1 MLDWNKIKNRTS
13 ELFGEAGRKLRQ
25 YTPESF
31 SKEKKFV
38 NALVLSMAL
47 MTMADKK
54 AETEEIIASIDLIND
69 IDEINDLNLT
79 TEAIELYEFHI
90 EEMSKAIESKTKW
103 ILMEAKLLSELGKM
117 KAYPEY
123 PPMIEALIAHIAQ
136 SDGNLDPL
144 EVEMQNKI
152 LNAIKQ

>member
-1 MLDWNKIKNRTS
+1 MLDWDKIKNKTS
-13 ELFGEAGRKLRQ
+13 ELYGQAGRKFRQ

-38 NALVLSMAL
+38 NALVVSMAL

-54 AETEEIIASIDLIND
+54 AETQEIIKALELIND
-69 IDEINDLNLT
+69 IDEINDLHLT

-90 EEMSKAIESKTKW
+90 EEMSKAIESPTKW

-123 PPMIEALIAHIAQ
+123 PPMIEALINYIAE

-144 EVEMQNKI
+144 EVEMQKKI
-152 LNAIKQ
+152 LNAIK

>member
-1 MLDWNKIKNRTS
+1 MLDWNKIKEKSSQALADGR
-13 ELFGEAGRKLRQ
+13 RKLRQ

-38 NALVLSMAL
+38 NALVVSMAL

-54 AETEEIIASIDLIND
+54 ATTEEIITALDLIKD

-79 TEAIELYEFHI
+79 TEAIELYELHI
-90 EEMSKAIESKTKW
+90 EELSNVINNPTKW
-103 ILMEAKLLSELGKM
+103 ILAEAKLISELSKM

-123 PPMIEALIAHIAQ
+123 PPMIEALVNHIAQ
-136 SDGNLDPL
+136 ADGHLDETEKVML
-144 EVEMQNKI
+144 TKI
-152 LNAIKQ
+152 LGAIK

>member
-1 MLDWNKIKNRTS
+1 MLDWNKIKERS
-13 ELFGEAGRKLRQ
+13 AELLGEAGKKFRQ

-38 NALVLSMAL
+38 NALVVSMAL

-54 AETEEIIASIDLIND
+54 AETQEVITALDLIKD
-69 IDEINDLNLT
+69 IDEINDLNLS

-90 EEMSKAIESKTKW
+90 EELSKVAENPTKW
-103 ILMEAKLLSELGKM
+103 ILMEAKLLSELSKM

-136 SDGNLDPL
+136 SDGNLDTT
-144 EVEMQNKI
+144 EVEMQKKI
-152 LNAIKQ
+152 LGAIK

>member
-1 MLDWNKIKNRTS
+1 MLDWNKIKKRST
-13 ELFGEAGRKLRQ
+13 ELLGEAGKKFRQ

-38 NALVLSMAL
+38 NALVVSMAL

-54 AETEEIIASIDLIND
+54 AETQEVIMALDLIKD

-79 TEAIELYEFHI
+79 IEAIELYEFHI
-90 EEMSKAIESKTKW
+90 EELSKVVDNATKW
-103 ILMEAKLLSELGKM
+103 ILMEAKLLSELSKM

-136 SDGNLDPL
+136 SDNNFDAT
-144 EVEMQNKI
+144 EVEMQKKI
-152 LNAIKQ
+152 LGAIK